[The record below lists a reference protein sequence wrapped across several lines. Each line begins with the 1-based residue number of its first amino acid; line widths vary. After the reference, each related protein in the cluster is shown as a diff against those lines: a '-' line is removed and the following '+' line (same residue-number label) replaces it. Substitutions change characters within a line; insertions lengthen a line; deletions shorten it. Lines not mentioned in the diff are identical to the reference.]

1 MPSITI
7 QNPLGAALGSAST
20 AAGGFAQ
27 QENRNRSFALDEARQ
42 KALLEGIDEE
52 RKIAAEERM
61 RLAQARGDHEAFFSA
76 LAEARPTDV
85 DPDAWLKQR
94 ESTALK
100 IAGRIAG
107 NGGDPRGALA
117 ALEADTTS
125 QYKELHRQKSLENLS
140 AAIKSGQLSAPGPDG
155 KPMDPEQ
162 DPYAGEID
170 AIAKELD
177 TPGIDPGPALEK
189 LGRIR
194 GEIEKE
200 RTALHKRE
208 VRTSQLQSAV
218 SMAASANLPTDAL
231 SQLTAAYSS
240 GSMDDAELDK
250 ELPYARRGLKRVFHS
265 DGTVGV
271 YPFEEADQRTAER
284 EAVIKKMDEMAAQL
298 AQANIEKAKA
308 AAENDR
314 AQGRLYDAGGS
325 GSRSRVGAGLSLEKR
340 IDLSQKYDE
349 MAQKAKDNGD
359 EAGAKFYFNR
369 ARMLEMGGGDTAPAS
384 GGGGGQ
390 APKTDAEYRKIA
402 EAEIDGKGS
411 SAWEGWKAPEPTP
424 TPKVEPVTATESAKP
439 ATATTVVRARN
450 DSLDVGG
457 DIGSDEWINK
467 ITLTAA
473 ESKDENWKKQALS
486 DLRQRSDIPTEAKRI
501 AAAALSGDK
510 NWSAV
515 KETKGKTK
523 TEVLA
528 QIKADAKALSE
539 QENAPTTRVPL
550 WKRAATSMGARP
562 KRQALET
569 LLAAYNRRFDEK
581 LTLKDLGL

>member
-200 RTALHKRE
+200 LTALHKRE

-298 AQANIEKAKA
+298 AQAKIEREKA
-308 AAENDR
+308 AAAYDRGQGRQATRAPAKDPETLTRKERLDLALEYDKAANATETPPEDAARFR
-314 AQGRLYDAGGS
+314 AQADALRSGDVAAPPPGMLRDVEQRMGVPAQNGVVPPPGKVRTPQDAAAQVRALMATGATPQELEALAEKLAREIQNAGG
-325 GSRSRVGAGLSLEKR
+325 
-340 IDLSQKYDE
+340 
-349 MAQKAKDNGD
+349 
-359 EAGAKFYFNR
+359 
-369 ARMLEMGGGDTAPAS
+369 
-384 GGGGGQ
+384 
-390 APKTDAEYRKIA
+390 
-402 EAEIDGKGS
+402 
-411 SAWEGWKAPEPTP
+411 
-424 TPKVEPVTATESAKP
+424 
-439 ATATTVVRARN
+439 
-450 DSLDVGG
+450 
-457 DIGSDEWINK
+457 
-467 ITLTAA
+467 
-473 ESKDENWKKQALS
+473 
-486 DLRQRSDIPTEAKRI
+486 
-501 AAAALSGDK
+501 
-510 NWSAV
+510 
-515 KETKGKTK
+515 
-523 TEVLA
+523 
-528 QIKADAKALSE
+528 
-539 QENAPTTRVPL
+539 
-550 WKRAATSMGARP
+550 
-562 KRQALET
+562 
-569 LLAAYNRRFDEK
+569 
-581 LTLKDLGL
+581 

>member
-284 EAVIKKMDEMAAQL
+284 EAVIKKMDEMATQL
-298 AQANIEKAKA
+298 AQAKVESERARA
-308 AAENDR
+308 VSEQ
-314 AQGRLYDAGGS
+314 AQGRYYDAGAQGKLTPKALTPSQS
-325 GSRSRVGAGLSLEKR
+325 GELTPSDRATLAL
-340 IDLSQKYDE
+340 KYRTLAEDPDV
-349 MAQKAKDNGD
+349 MDPAAKAR
-359 EAGAKFYFNR
+359 Y
-369 ARMLEMGGGDTAPAS
+369 ARMADEIEQ
-384 GGGGGQ
+384 GGGGGNV
-390 APKTDAEYRKIA
+390 
-402 EAEIDGKGS
+402 
-411 SAWEGWKAPEPTP
+411 PEPGAAMIQDVKARTGMSAQNGVVPPPGKVRTP
-424 TPKVEPVTATESAKP
+424 QDAA
-439 ATATTVVRARN
+439 AQVRA
-450 DSLDVGG
+450 LMATGATPQ
-457 DIGSDEWINK
+457 E
-467 ITLTAA
+467 L
-473 ESKDENWKKQALS
+473 EAL
-486 DLRQRSDIPTEAKRI
+486 A
-501 AAAALSGDK
+501 
-510 NWSAV
+510 
-515 KETKGKTK
+515 
-523 TEVLA
+523 
-528 QIKADAKALSE
+528 
-539 QENAPTTRVPL
+539 
-550 WKRAATSMGARP
+550 
-562 KRQALET
+562 
-569 LLAAYNRRFDEK
+569 EK
-581 LTLKDLGL
+581 LAREIQNAGG